1 MNSLIFSFIP
11 PIPSLYFYIM
21 CTLYLVCSFLLFPTA
36 IPVLLLMESLTW
48 QGQETAVL
56 PSGVESVIWNS
67 ELLLLRNP
75 QTKREW
81 VAFPCTLYL
90 SLELGLKACDWLPSI
105 GIKGVSHT
113 KCSSFYIVLVY
124 PLVALNSQ
132 TSRCLCLPNPGM
144 KGVWQH
150 FLVSCDLVLPLII
163 RHALFREHI

>member
-11 PIPSLYFYIM
+11 PIPSLYFYII
-21 CTLYLVCSFLLFPTA
+21 CTLYLVCSFLLFSTA

-90 SLELGLKACDWLPSI
+90 SLELGLKACDSLPSI

-113 KCSSFYIVLVY
+113 KCSSFLHCPCVSLGGLELTDIQM
-124 PLVALNSQ
+124 PLSPK
-132 TSRCLCLPNPGM
+132 SWDERCLTTLPGLL
-144 KGVWQH
+144 WLSFTSDHQAC
-150 FLVSCDLVLPLII
+150 FI
-163 RHALFREHI
+163 